1 MADDVQLIRAAAR
14 HGRLDEL
21 KGYIAKG
28 VDVNVTDEDG
38 ATPLLMACCYGHTS
52 CVDVL
57 LKADADPNVSGKHS
71 ITPVFFACQENH
83 PSCLKLLIA
92 RGANLDT
99 PNSQDGGSPLY
110 IACSKNNVECLR
122 MLCEAGA
129 DVNKPRVD
137 GSTGLQTAM
146 RKKHKECVKLC
157 IQYGAEIDKSLP
169 PANKTSFQMAMD
181 MVYAGNTLMRKE
193 YLIGMLEQHEKRDLV
208 AANEKLKAKIASL
221 SPELKSPIV
230 LKVSRPQGIATEI
243 ALEEEEAAVEEGDDG
258 NSTERPSDASSAG
271 DASARTKSVKGKG
284 KKGTTPKMAGKK
296 AKGSPSKTPKT
307 PTTPMAETPPPT
319 SSEPKLSPSG
329 KGLDLEQLLAAA
341 KAEDPNL
348 ERGVHANDVPDNFLP
363 NATKSPPKLPPLVI
377 QLPVDPPKFA
387 IGSSVYVK
395 RSNGD
400 EEIAV
405 VKSVTEK
412 TKIYTLQLGKA
423 GEVKKEKRTHEDNIR
438 APSAKECTQTDL
450 VQLMLESQAEN
461 PELFTERGAPKLEK
475 PDTYRP
481 IATKSPP
488 KPPPLAIQ
496 LDPPKFAIGSSVFV
510 KRSNGE
516 EEIAVVMAY
525 KSKLYTLELGKAGS
539 GKKKDTHEK
548 NIRAADDLA

>member
-1 MADDVQLIRAAAR
+1 
-14 HGRLDEL
+14 
-21 KGYIAKG
+21 
-28 VDVNVTDEDG
+28 
-38 ATPLLMACCYGHTS
+38 
-52 CVDVL
+52 
-57 LKADADPNVSGKHS
+57 
-71 ITPVFFACQENH
+71 
-83 PSCLKLLIA
+83 
-92 RGANLDT
+92 
-99 PNSQDGGSPLY
+99 
-110 IACSKNNVECLR
+110 
-122 MLCEAGA
+122 
-129 DVNKPRVD
+129 
-137 GSTGLQTAM
+137 
-146 RKKHKECVKLC
+146 
-157 IQYGAEIDKSLP
+157 
-169 PANKTSFQMAMD
+169 
-181 MVYAGNTLMRKE
+181 
-193 YLIGMLEQHEKRDLV
+193 
-208 AANEKLKAKIASL
+208 
-221 SPELKSPIV
+221 
-230 LKVSRPQGIATEI
+230 
-243 ALEEEEAAVEEGDDG
+243 
-258 NSTERPSDASSAG
+258 
-271 DASARTKSVKGKG
+271 
-284 KKGTTPKMAGKK
+284 
-296 AKGSPSKTPKT
+296 
-307 PTTPMAETPPPT
+307 
-319 SSEPKLSPSG
+319 LSPSG

-341 KAEDPNL
+341 QAEDLNMYT

-363 NATKSPPKLPPLVI
+363 NATKSPPKPPPLVI

-405 VKSVTEK
+405 VKSVSEK

-488 KPPPLAIQ
+488 KLPHLAIQ